1 MRAEALARPRR
12 RRRLPR
18 PLVLASLAF
27 LLALS
32 LATALAPAV
41 AALLGQDPEAVD
53 LLDRAEPPSADH
65 PLGTD
70 ELGRDVLLRL
80 LYGGRI
86 SLAVGLAGAGL
97 TALIGAAVGLVAGS
111 AGGAVDAFLMRLA
124 DAVISLPR
132 LPLLVVL
139 AAVDPAKLGLPGWA
153 AGDAAAGVARITL
166 IVALFGWTTAAR
178 LVRASVLSLLRR
190 DFVTAARALG
200 VGPVRVALR
209 HLLPNAAAPLV
220 VATTLAVGNIVLAES
235 ALSFLGLGIRPPVPS
250 WGNMLTGAQEQLF
263 EAPGLAVWPGLLIFL
278 TVVACNLLGDALQAA
293 LAPRH
298 R

>member
-41 AALLGQDPEAVD
+41 AALLGQDPEVVD
-53 LLDRAEPPSADH
+53 LLARAEPPSADH

-97 TALIGAAVGLVAGS
+97 TSLIGAAIGLVAGS
-111 AGGAVDAFLMRLA
+111 AGGAGGAVPMRLA
-124 DAVISLPR
+124 GARVLP
-132 LPLLVVL
+132 PPPPPPVV
-139 AAVDPAKLGLPGWA
+139 P
-153 AGDAAAGVARITL
+153 
-166 IVALFGWTTAAR
+166 AAR
-178 LVRASVLSLLRR
+178 GPAE
-190 DFVTAARALG
+190 AR
-200 VGPVRVALR
+200 P
-209 HLLPNAAAPLV
+209 P
-220 VATTLAVGNIVLAES
+220 
-235 ALSFLGLGIRPPVPS
+235 GLGARGRP
-250 WGNMLTGAQEQLF
+250 G
-263 EAPGLAVWPGLLIFL
+263 
-278 TVVACNLLGDALQAA
+278 
-293 LAPRH
+293 R